1 LRKLIV
7 VGLLVAGLV
16 DALIARTMDQQ
27 VIVNVVELQLQVAAA
42 GLLVAGL
49 VDARTAKMMEPQ
61 VTVLAVDQAQLH
73 RQVHQ
78 LHVLLRIHHQHAGRQ
93 SIAMAH

>member
-1 LRKLIV
+1 V
-7 VGLLVAGLV
+7 VGLLLADLV

-42 GLLVAGL
+42 GLLLAGL
-49 VDARTAKMMEPQ
+49 VDARTAKTMDLQ

-78 LHVLLRIHHQHAGRQ
+78 RHLPLRIHHQHAGRQ